1 MHFSTS
7 LIPFLLAVTAVV
19 DARMQRKRCED
30 YPTSPNVPGKAID
43 FSTHNSSTHTPEEFL
58 NQMRFKV
65 SNFTVGAAAGS
76 VPRIFEKKLCDC
88 WSGVKRDEVRS
99 HLERSNRTTRTLMG
113 PSRRSRKRRPYL
125 EFVSASLR
133 ALAVTVRHLLIADL
147 HRGIFFYESD
157 TAEVDIELLSSYYET
172 GYEVCSELSL
182 FFR

>member
-76 VPRIFEKKLCDC
+76 VPRIFEKKNVEIVDGALRLLVRGQEGRGTVS
-88 WSGVKRDEVRS
+88 SGEIQSYDS
-99 HLERSNRTTRTLMG
+99 YAYGTLETIAKATPVPGVCQCVPQSFSCHC
-113 PSRRSRKRRPYL
+113 PSSTHCGFAQRYIFLRVGHCRSRY
-125 EFVSASLR
+125 R
-133 ALAVTVRHLLIADL
+133 ATLVLL
-147 HRGIFFYESD
+147 
-157 TAEVDIELLSSYYET
+157 
-172 GYEVCSELSL
+172 
-182 FFR
+182 